1 MSGALGFENVLT
13 GVRPVLPSTACVAR
27 AAAQT
32 GMDRALMFRIDVRTI
47 VALRVEACVADFRD
61 RIARMSATHATAKI
75 LRTEL
80 KVGLE
85 IHIELATRSKMFT
98 RAPNPAHPDFYDCA
112 PNSLVDPVVMAL
124 PGSLPVMNLIAVEMS
139 MQVGMALGCEI
150 ASFSKWDRKNYFYP
164 DLPKAYQISQYDLP
178 LCINGSVEIPV
189 SAGGSRS
196 IGIIR
201 AHLEEDTGKLSHEL
215 PGGVAYAGSLVD
227 LNRAGTPLLEVVT
240 APDFDCADD
249 VVTFGQEL
257 RNICRFLGVT
267 GGIMQR
273 GHMRFEPN
281 VNVLLTLED
290 GSVVKTPIVEIK
302 NLNSF
307 KAVKGAI
314 EFETKR
320 QVEEWR
326 VTGRVMGKG
335 MKITR
340 GWDDLKGQTFV
351 QREKED
357 AHDYRYFPDPD
368 LVPVV
373 VDDAWRARVRATL
386 PELPMA
392 RRARYREQFRLS
404 EVDARVLTDDAD
416 FCAFYES
423 CVAATTAKGCFKA
436 ITDAGY
442 ATGKML
448 LNAGSKRANE
458 RNCMVQELGIDANQV
473 ADVLAL
479 REDGTVGPQ
488 AADLL
493 FGFLC
498 DTKDNAATVA
508 EQQGLVQVRDESAL
522 EAWCDQAIAANPQ
535 PAADVRAGKVAA
547 IGRLVGAV
555 MKLSAGKAEAQSVN
569 DMLRKRL
576 S

>member
-1 MSGALGFENVLT
+1 
-13 GVRPVLPSTACVAR
+13 
-27 AAAQT
+27 
-32 GMDRALMFRIDVRTI
+32 
-47 VALRVEACVADFRD
+47 
-61 RIARMSATHATAKI
+61 MSATHATAKI

-326 VTGRVMGKG
+326 ATGRVMGKG

-357 AHDYRYFPDPD
+357 AHDYRYFPEPD
-368 LVPVV
+368 LVPVE
-373 VDDAWRARVRATL
+373 VDEAWRASVASGL
-386 PELPMA
+386 PELPLA
-392 RRARYREQFRLS
+392 RRARYRNDYGMS
-404 EVDARVLTDDAD
+404 DVDARTIVDDRD
-416 FCAFYES
+416 VCFFFEH
-423 CVAATTAKGCFKA
+423 CVGEVNDARVFKDAK
-436 ITDAGY
+436 TAGY
-442 ATGKML
+442 ATGKLM
-448 LNAGSKRANE
+448 LNAGAKRANE
-458 RNCMVQELGIDANQV
+458 RGCGVHELGIDAAQI
-473 ADVLAL
+473 ASVLAL
-479 REDGTVGPQ
+479 REQGTIGPQ
-488 AADLL
+488 AADTL
-493 FGFLC
+493 FGLLC
-498 DTKDNAATVA
+498 ATKDAALAVA
-508 EQQGLVQVRDESAL
+508 ESNGLLVVRDEGKLMEWVDA
-522 EAWCDQAIAANPQ
+522 AIAANAQ
-535 PAADVRAGKVAA
+535 AADDVRAGKMAA
-547 IGRLVGAV
+547 MGRLVGAV
-555 MKLSAGKAEAQSVN
+555 MRLSGGKAEAGSVT
-569 DMLRKRL
+569 DALKSKL
-576 S
+576 GQ